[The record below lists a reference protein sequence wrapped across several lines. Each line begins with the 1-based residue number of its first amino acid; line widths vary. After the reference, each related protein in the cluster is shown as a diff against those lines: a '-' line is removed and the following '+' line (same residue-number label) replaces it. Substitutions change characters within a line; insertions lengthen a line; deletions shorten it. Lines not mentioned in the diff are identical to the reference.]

1 MSAPGR
7 VWIQGAGE
15 MASAAAVSLVAAGYA
30 VVMAE
35 IANPLA
41 VRRLVCFSEAVYEGK
56 AMVVGWPGHL
66 VPALTAEFL
75 PGQVVVIVDPE
86 ASQLARLAPDA
97 VVDARM
103 TKTVPKP
110 LAGLAVPLIGLGPGF
125 TCGQDATLVVETM
138 RGPDL
143 GRVISR
149 GQAEPYSGRPGPVDG
164 RTLAR
169 ILRAPAAGHLAP
181 VFQIG
186 DLVGEGQIVGHVGGV
201 PVVSA
206 LTGLVRGLVH
216 PGAELFAGE
225 KVGDVDPRGNAV
237 NPAEMTDKARQVGEG
252 VRQALLRLSRK
263 T

>member
-1 MSAPGR
+1 MTSPGR

-15 MASAAAVSLVAAGYA
+15 MASAAAVSLRAAGYD

-41 VRRLVCFSEAVYEGK
+41 VRRLVCFSEAVYAGRAEV
-56 AMVVGWPGHL
+56 ASWPGRL
-66 VPALTAEFL
+66 VPAATAAFRPDE
-75 PGQVVVIVDPE
+75 VVVIVDPE
-86 ASQLARLAPDA
+86 ASQLARLAPDV

-103 TKTVPKP
+103 TKTAPKP
-110 LAGLAVPLIGLGPGF
+110 LVGLVAPLIGLGPGF

-143 GRVISR
+143 GRVIEV
-149 GQAEPYSGRPGPVDG
+149 GQATPYSGRPGPVDG
-164 RTLAR
+164 QTLAR
-169 ILRAPAAGHLAP
+169 ILRAPAAGHLSP

-216 PGAELFAGE
+216 PGAELYAGE

-237 NPAEMTDKARQVGEG
+237 NPAEMTDKARLVGEG
-252 VRQALLRLSRK
+252 VRQAVLRLSLA